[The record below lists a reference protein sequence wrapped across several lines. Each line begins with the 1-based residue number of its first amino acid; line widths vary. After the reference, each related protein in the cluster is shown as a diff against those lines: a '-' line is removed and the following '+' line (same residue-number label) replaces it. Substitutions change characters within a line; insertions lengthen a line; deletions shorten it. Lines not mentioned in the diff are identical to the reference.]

1 MHYGNENQKKII
13 SKILLELLALNRLW
27 KEPDVNG
34 KRMINLEEFQKAI
47 IYHHVLIN
55 ENEAQHLFN
64 ELDVKRTGLLDYD
77 EFLTKLLV

>member
-1 MHYGNENQKKII
+1 
-13 SKILLELLALNRLW
+13 LDLLALNRLW

-55 ENEAQHLFN
+55 ENEAQQLFN
-64 ELDVKRTGLLDYD
+64 ELDIKRTGLLDYD